1 MLFSVS
7 RECLIPTHLSFLHS
21 LAENN
26 QPNTP
31 LHKCSLAITD
41 SPAPQE
47 NVPISPVVW
56 TLPSSAHHPSTP
68 PHPLSCTKPFGSQN
82 GVSDFEN
89 ITSSSDQL
97 KTCGS
102 KNFFLECFYINSVLF
117 NINVHALVGNIH
129 FNYNKDQQP
138 SDTPPTTCTH
148 TQLQKANKKHLETK
162 RVAVTAKSWGPIW
175 EEQADPQKKAERFLF
190 LETGRKWLKLGTL
203 AVEQLCSSPQ
213 ENTVERF
220 MNPR

>member
-1 MLFSVS
+1 MFSGHYRFS
-7 RECLIPTHLSFLHS
+7 SPPR
-21 LAENN
+21 
-26 QPNTP
+26 
-31 LHKCSLAITD
+31 KCAYF
-41 SPAPQE
+41 
-47 NVPISPVVW
+47 
-56 TLPSSAHHPSTP
+56 PSGLNSAQQCPP

-162 RVAVTAKSWGPIW
+162 RVAVTAKSWGPI
-175 EEQADPQKKAERFLF
+175 
-190 LETGRKWLKLGTL
+190 
-203 AVEQLCSSPQ
+203 
-213 ENTVERF
+213 
-220 MNPR
+220 